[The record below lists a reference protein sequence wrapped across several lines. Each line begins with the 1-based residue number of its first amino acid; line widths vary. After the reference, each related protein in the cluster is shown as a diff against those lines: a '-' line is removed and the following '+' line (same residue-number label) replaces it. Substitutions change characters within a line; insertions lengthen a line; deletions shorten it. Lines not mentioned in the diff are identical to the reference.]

1 VFDGV
6 RVAQT
11 GRFEKFLKVVPQL
24 LHLALE
30 VTLGSCDVL
39 LVGVIRFLVA
49 VIAGRDCDPLGV
61 PLLPI
66 LATLGALPRAL
77 DSNFGR
83 CASNADD
90 GHFHIA

>member
-1 VFDGV
+1 MGV

-24 LHLALE
+24 LRLALE

-66 LATLGALPRAL
+66 LATLPRAL

-83 CASNADD
+83 CGSNADD